1 MTIPGRPPSDWWL
14 AVTRTASLRE
24 VVRPVAR
31 TKRTLFSVL
40 GWLVWK
46 LLALVGLPA
55 AKRRLEDRR
64 GGSTPSRRRR
74 R

>member
-1 MTIPGRPPSDWWL
+1 M
-14 AVTRTASLRE
+14 AH
-24 VVRPVAR
+24 

-55 AKRRLEDRR
+55 AKRRLQDR
-64 GGSTPSRRRR
+64 GGNTPSRRRH
-74 R
+74 

>member
-1 MTIPGRPPSDWWL
+1 M
-14 AVTRTASLRE
+14 
-24 VVRPVAR
+24 AR